1 MAQMA
6 QNNLTRHHEKIS
18 KITKQDANLIYPLY
32 NTPKRKTV
40 VDVTHKQ
47 RNDLCL
53 TIGQQSCDKL
63 VLDLATN
70 QRQIWLQLL
79 RVNVRVLAGP

>member
-18 KITKQDANLIYPLY
+18 KITKQDANLVYTLY
-32 NTPKRKTV
+32 NTKRKTV
-40 VDVTHKQ
+40 VDVTRKQ
-47 RNDLCL
+47 RNDLCP

-70 QRQIWLQLL
+70 QCQIWLQLR
-79 RVNVRVLAGP
+79 RVNVRVLAGS

>member
-1 MAQMA
+1 MA

-18 KITKQDANLIYPLY
+18 KITKQDAILIYTLY
-32 NTPKRKTV
+32 NTTKHKTV
-40 VDVTHKQ
+40 VNVTHKQ
-47 RNDLCL
+47 GNGLCS

-70 QRQIWLQLL
+70 QCQIWLQLR
-79 RVNVRVLAGP
+79 RVNVRVLAGS